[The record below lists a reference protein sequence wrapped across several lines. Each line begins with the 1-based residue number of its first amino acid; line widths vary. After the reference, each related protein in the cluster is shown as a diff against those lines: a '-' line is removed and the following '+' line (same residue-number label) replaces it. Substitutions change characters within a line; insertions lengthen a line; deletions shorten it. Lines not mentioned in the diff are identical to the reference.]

1 MAEPMSKD
9 EKENPS
15 ILMVSNNTPIGSVKL
30 DGPKTYLV
38 WSRQCTVALK
48 ARGLM
53 GYVTGKKPQSK
64 ESNSSFD
71 NWDQQNSQ
79 TMSLLYAS
87 LDPTLVASY
96 VLYETAAQLW
106 KAIKLTYSQT
116 GNYAGVRHSPE
127 AEDFKTRRSHS
138 G

>member
-1 MAEPMSKD
+1 MMEPMSKD
-9 EKENPS
+9 KKENPS
-15 ILMVSNNTPIGSVKL
+15 TFTVSNNTPISSVKL

-48 ARGLM
+48 ARGQM
-53 GYVTGKKPQSK
+53 GYVTGKKPQPK
-64 ESNSSFD
+64 ESDSSFD

-96 VLYETAAQLW
+96 VLYEIAA
-106 KAIKLTYSQT
+106 
-116 GNYAGVRHSPE
+116 
-127 AEDFKTRRSHS
+127 
-138 G
+138 